1 MVVIA
6 SRIDICPNVFS
17 RQAAILLF
25 LEHLTNIVSGA
36 VAKACQTKH
45 LHFEIRTGC
54 FFWMK
59 VKKSLESQTY
69 KGTWYNDDLWPR
81 IVVKK

>member
-36 VAKACQTKH
+36 VAKACQKKH
-45 LHFEIRTGC
+45 LHFEVQTGC
-54 FFWMK
+54 FF
-59 VKKSLESQTY
+59 
-69 KGTWYNDDLWPR
+69 G
-81 IVVKK
+81 